1 MREQAR
7 EIVQQ
12 LQRAGHTAF
21 FAGGC
26 VRDQLLGR
34 EAKDYDIATSAN
46 PEEVQALFR
55 RVSDLT
61 GKSFGVIRV
70 MVGEHAF
77 EVATFRQDGV
87 YRDGRRPE
95 SVRFATPEEDAQR
108 RDFTVNGLFFNPV
121 AGKLIDYVGGEAD
134 LHARVIRA
142 IGTAADRFAEDQLR
156 LLRAIRF
163 ATRLDFTIEPA
174 TWEAIRAGAP
184 GIRGISAERIRDELN
199 LIFTARRPERGL
211 DLLDQSGLLQFVLPD
226 IAALHGV
233 EQPPQFHPEG
243 DVFEHERLMLSHMQ
257 QPDLELALAILFHDV
272 GKKPTAQVDHDGRIR
287 FNGHE
292 TVGAEMAE
300 RIMTGLRYD
309 NKTLGTVCELVRHH
323 MQFKDV
329 PKMRPS
335 TLKRMMAR
343 PTFLQEL
350 ELHRI
355 DCLSSHGDLSHYT
368 YLKHQL
374 ETMTPE
380 QIDPPALINGRDLIE
395 MGIPP
400 GRALGEILEKV
411 RLAQLEGTVE
421 NRSQAL
427 ALARK
432 LAGS

>member
-1 MREQAR
+1 
-7 EIVQQ
+7 
-12 LQRAGHTAF
+12 
-21 FAGGC
+21 
-26 VRDQLLGR
+26 
-34 EAKDYDIATSAN
+34 
-46 PEEVQALFR
+46 
-55 RVSDLT
+55 
-61 GKSFGVIRV
+61 
-70 MVGEHAF
+70 
-77 EVATFRQDGV
+77 
-87 YRDGRRPE
+87 
-95 SVRFATPEEDAQR
+95 
-108 RDFTVNGLFFNPV
+108 
-121 AGKLIDYVGGEAD
+121 
-134 LHARVIRA
+134 
-142 IGTAADRFAEDQLR
+142 
-156 LLRAIRF
+156 
-163 ATRLDFTIEPA
+163 
-174 TWEAIRAGAP
+174 
-184 GIRGISAERIRDELN
+184 
-199 LIFTARRPERGL
+199 
-211 DLLDQSGLLQFVLPD
+211 
-226 IAALHGV
+226 
-233 EQPPQFHPEG
+233 
-243 DVFEHERLMLSHMQ
+243 
-257 QPDLELALAILFHDV
+257 
-272 GKKPTAQVDHDGRIR
+272 
-287 FNGHE
+287 
-292 TVGAEMAE
+292 
-300 RIMTGLRYD
+300 MTGLRYD